1 MPNINRIITLTA
13 QGNNSGPLYD
23 IYYSE
28 NCVSYSL
35 AIDGDN
41 VSLPSIGSTA
51 IITLPDTAICIKLVN
66 LSEGCLLNEVIQYIG
81 PNTTTTTTST
91 TSTTTSTTSTTSTT
105 TAAPTTTTTTQC
117 ACVETV
123 TLDVTEAGNVQFTD
137 CFGVVRLTSVGTGI
151 QTLDYTSDG
160 CININTISGT
170 ATFTIDAYG
179 PCCTPTSTTTTS
191 TTSTTTTTA
200 APTTT
205 TTTYRTTYLVEPC
218 GGGLGPFI
226 VTRTSGDIPAGIG
239 QAFKI
244 SGNTPAGFNG
254 TTCWE
259 ILEIDPVGTIDYNN
273 LAFGTVFSNCAAC
286 LPTTTTTSTTST
298 TTTTAAPTTT
308 TTTYITTYKVEP
320 CGGGVGPYIV
330 TRGSGDIPA
339 GIGQAFKISGNTPAG
354 FNGITCWEVLEIDPV
369 GTIDYNNLAF
379 GTVFSNC
386 AACLPTTTTTTSTTT
401 TSTST
406 TTTLAPV
413 NGTISATC
421 NTISYGDTPTATV
434 SITALTGGSGVY
446 QVTNVLYLT
455 EAGALAGTYIDAGT
469 LPINYFSVENNTWWV
484 GIRDKN
490 NTANKVAKQIVVNC
504 PEATTTTTTAA
515 PTTTT
520 TSTTSTTTTTAA
532 PTKYKVELCGGG
544 EGPFI
549 ITRASGDTPSGI
561 GQSFKLNKTST
572 PFNGIKC
579 WEVLEIDPAGAVD
592 YSDVAF
598 GTVFSNCLACNPTTT
613 TTSTTSTTSTTTSTT
628 TAAPTT
634 TTTTVAGNYVTNVF
648 GSASDVLGEI
658 YIDASVTLN
667 TTVTT
672 DTSFDVIVSTVPY
685 GDTTVV
691 VVITNG
697 NNIANGSTYV
707 GMGSLPSSYLGQCI
721 SSCDD
726 PGIVLTGFEC

>member
-123 TLDVTEAGNVQFTD
+123 TLNVTEAGNVQFTD

-151 QTLDYTSDG
+151 QTLDYTTDG

-170 ATFTIDAYG
+170 AIFTIDAYG
-179 PCCTPTSTTTTS
+179 PCCTPTSTTTT
-191 TTSTTTTTA
+191 TST
-200 APTTT
+200 
-205 TTTYRTTYLVEPC
+205 
-218 GGGLGPFI
+218 
-226 VTRTSGDIPAGIG
+226 S
-239 QAFKI
+239 
-244 SGNTPAGFNG
+244 
-254 TTCWE
+254 
-259 ILEIDPVGTIDYNN
+259 
-273 LAFGTVFSNCAAC
+273 
-286 LPTTTTTSTTST
+286 TST

-320 CGGGVGPYIV
+320 CGGGSGPFIVTRASGDTPAGIGQAFKISGNTPAGFNGTTCWEVLEIDPVGTIDYNNLAFGTVFSNCAACVPTTTTTSTTTTSTTTTTVAPTTTTTTYVTTYKVEPCGGGSGPFIV

-379 GTVFSNC
+379 GSVFSNC
-386 AACLPTTTTTTSTTT
+386 AAC
-401 TSTST
+401 
-406 TTTLAPV
+406 
-413 NGTISATC
+413 NAT
-421 NTISYGDTPTATV
+421 
-434 SITALTGGSGVY
+434 
-446 QVTNVLYLT
+446 
-455 EAGALAGTYIDAGT
+455 
-469 LPINYFSVENNTWWV
+469 
-484 GIRDKN
+484 
-490 NTANKVAKQIVVNC
+490 
-504 PEATTTTTTAA
+504 TTTTTTAA

-520 TSTTSTTTTTAA
+520 TSTTSTTT
-532 PTKYKVELCGGG
+532 
-544 EGPFI
+544 
-549 ITRASGDTPSGI
+549 
-561 GQSFKLNKTST
+561 
-572 PFNGIKC
+572 
-579 WEVLEIDPAGAVD
+579 
-592 YSDVAF
+592 
-598 GTVFSNCLACNPTTT
+598 
-613 TTSTTSTTSTTTSTT
+613 STTTT

-634 TTTTVAGNYVTNVF
+634 TTTTYITTYKVEPCGGGAGPFIVTLGSGTTPSGIGQAFKISGNSGAGFNGITCWEVLEIDPVGTVDYTNLAFGSVFSNCAACNPTTTTTTSTTTTTTSTTTQAPTTTTTTVCDCVNFVNIEVTSAGNVTYLDCFNVSQIQNVGIGPEVIGAPPTCVQRNTLSGTAEFTIDTYGACCTASTTTTTTSAPTTTTTTSAGYYYYAVKKYNCSNSCAYVSPDLNARSSTPLSTTNGHYWNIGDGFVYQIQTE
-648 GSASDVLGEI
+648 SESEI
-658 YIDASVTLN
+658 YDVDLDGAVSDAVCS
-667 TTVTT
+667 
-672 DTSFDVIVSTVPY
+672 
-685 GDTTVV
+685 
-691 VVITNG
+691 
-697 NNIANGSTYV
+697 IACS
-707 GMGSLPSSYLGQCI
+707 I
-721 SSCDD
+721 
-726 PGIVLTGFEC
+726 